1 MRVSV
6 GMTLWTAAGTLSPI
20 AGEKMFSAWAQDISA
35 GPVTVDT
42 GNNWLDFG
50 FVIALLVL
58 VTVLGIIY
66 KRWTK

>member
-1 MRVSV
+1 
-6 GMTLWTAAGTLSPI
+6 
-20 AGEKMFSAWAQDISA
+20 MFSAWAQDISA

-42 GNNWLDFG
+42 GSNWHDFG
-50 FVIALLVL
+50 FVVVLLVA

>member
-1 MRVSV
+1 
-6 GMTLWTAAGTLSPI
+6 
-20 AGEKMFSAWAQDISA
+20 MFSAWAQDISA

-42 GNNWLDFG
+42 GSNWLDFG
-50 FVIALLVL
+50 FVVALLVV

>member
-1 MRVSV
+1 MTFLV
-6 GMTLWTAAGTLSPI
+6 GTGLLSPT
-20 AGEKMFSAWAQDISA
+20 AGEKMFSAWAQDISV

-42 GNNWLDFG
+42 GSNWLDFG
-50 FVIALLVL
+50 FVVVLLVV